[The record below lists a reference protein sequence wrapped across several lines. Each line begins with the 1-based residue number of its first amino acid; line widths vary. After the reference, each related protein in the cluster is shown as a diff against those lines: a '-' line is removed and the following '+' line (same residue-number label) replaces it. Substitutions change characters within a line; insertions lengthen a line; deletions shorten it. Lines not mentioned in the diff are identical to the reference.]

1 MSLKI
6 SYYFENTDKFPLE
19 GFFDDIEQPCEIL
32 SKAKTFLKSFLAGDR
47 TENRGMLLSE
57 NVHFYGSYFIDEGTK
72 VYNDVTIMGPR
83 LHRQKL

>member
-32 SKAKTFLKSFLAGDR
+32 SKAKTFLKSFLAETGR
-47 TENRGMLLSE
+47 KTGAC
-57 NVHFYGSYFIDEGTK
+57 F
-72 VYNDVTIMGPR
+72 
-83 LHRQKL
+83 